1 MLASLN
7 EIDPA
12 SFYTPSSSVSLTKN
26 STSYQ
31 VNIASEVVRKP
42 SSPLDLNN
50 PVLSPQPGPLVDMLS
65 DHLSEGD
72 LPKNRAPKSNI
83 LAASEILAI
92 ESLTKMM

>member
-1 MLASLN
+1 MDL
-7 EIDPA
+7 A
-12 SFYTPSSSVSLTKN
+12 SFYTPSSFVSLTKN
-26 STSYQ
+26 LTSYP

-72 LPKNRAPKSNI
+72 LAKNRAPKFNI

-92 ESLTKMM
+92 ESLTKMI

>member
-1 MLASLN
+1 MDL
-7 EIDPA
+7 A
-12 SFYTPSSSVSLTKN
+12 SFYTPSSFVSLTKN
-26 STSYQ
+26 LTSYP
-31 VNIASEVVRKP
+31 VNIASEVVRRP

-72 LPKNRAPKSNI
+72 LPKNRAPESNI

-92 ESLTKMM
+92 ESLTKII